1 MIINYDEYIK
11 IVPKETGEFV
21 NLVLKLFDNYILQ
34 ESAIW
39 VKDQNE
45 DDVAI
50 DHMGSKIFAILLAV
64 KYCKNLNDKSR
75 IILDKC
81 GLKEEFINKFNI
93 EKLKEIEVDYN
104 NVFNKTANVFCQY
117 QFYENYMFLMPE
129 EIIYDVYDRGNY
141 RISQINYI
149 FENNNWREI
158 FSTEYCKCTNDMKNN
173 KKNIVEKEVYKD
185 LSYDMINYLE
195 KVASWC
201 RWFRNNDKS
210 QYNSEV
216 IETIDDMTLASLI
229 LAIYDIESKV
239 TTFFCNLG
247 INESRVRS
255 FLVKGKTGSPSLP
268 PSCATIIRQFFDKY
282 INSGFNKEKE
292 SKNLTIENVINN
304 IFDRDFT
311 NSLVLEKLLYKYKL
325 SITDFSD
332 FENKLINFEK
342 NYELLQRQKILDE
355 FYNDISN
362 ETIEFIEFVSKIHKI
377 IKSNFESGVISKKY
391 IVDENDI
398 RYFAFFIS
406 SYFVS
411 NDFINY
417 FKDNGIT
424 KEKIMDKLGINID
437 KEEFDNIE
445 SDINLIVN
453 NYKDIIFGYTS
464 YRKDISVNTVLY
476 SLGDCEKLN
485 STLILNLLED
495 INPNLRISANFT
507 GLIIDYNENQ
517 EELRKYQ
524 LEQNFFGDMPKESIK
539 FIKEVSII
547 YQSLEESSKT
557 TQFSRD
563 DLIEIAIY
571 YVAENYN
578 QEDLRFK
585 FLESLKNVNLCNKF
599 DLYHTN
605 VYAENI
611 DIIYNYFGKY
621 IFGGKNKDK
630 KKNEITIKDIYTN
643 IFNKDVNNSLALYKF
658 LDDIGFCY
666 DKFNKFDE
674 SFAEYV
680 KNEQIELVTNR
691 ISGKSYQRYFENIS
705 KIYNCLID
713 MSKKENL
720 IYDIDKDI
728 DNIKNASRLL
738 AMLLEADND
747 MMDTDAYRVDKY
759 LLLLN
764 KRGITID
771 NYLSYINITRAD
783 FDKFQ
788 TSEIDYVVIY
798 KNFSEYNIGY
808 GWHIED
814 YIKRLFSKNNQ
825 KYVYENFIKYL
836 GQSPE
841 IVEKEM
847 ETGEEVIIPLS
858 QDEQLNYLTTM
869 PVSKLDYNLNSISKF
884 GQELADHSIIIA
896 NEFVNIAIQDNG
908 NNRVLDIKEEI
919 SKLMKKPS
927 IFSRKMP
934 VSEKIAHNKKILD
947 NLTEILKENEARMIE
962 VIEHFTYLKKLIAIY
977 VYRLNNYIE
986 ELKYNLENFENNQ
999 NNKGQSI
1006 FDALDSNTI
1015 KQTLSA
1021 KLGDY
1026 QTSLNISI
1034 QQYNKINL
1042 VLNNYLLNLSKTST
1056 ARNTT
1061 IPNLY
1066 IELSIRDS
1074 ILLEQDSI
1082 SDLNDINNLLSNIV
1096 RANNELLDKN
1106 TFKVG
1111 KNNRNAFEEKSL
1123 SESISEVLKAEH
1135 LLEQNGDD
1143 EIDVE
1148 KPYVKK

>member
-1 MIINYDEYIK
+1 MVINYDEYIK
-11 IVPKETGEFV
+11 IVPKETVEFV
-21 NLVLKLFDNYILQ
+21 NLALKLFDNYILK
-34 ESAIW
+34 EVAIW
-39 VKDQNE
+39 VKDKNE
-45 DDVAI
+45 EDVAI
-50 DHMGSKIFAILLAV
+50 DYVESKIFAILLAV
-64 KYCKNLNDKSR
+64 KYYQNLNDTSR
-75 IILDKC
+75 IILDNC

-93 EKLKEIEVDYN
+93 EKLKETEVNYN
-104 NVFNKTANVFCQY
+104 NVFNKTANVFCRYQY
-117 QFYENYMFLMPE
+117 YENYMYLLPE
-129 EIIYDVYDRGNY
+129 RILYDVYHDGKY
-141 RISQINYI
+141 RFSQINCI
-149 FENNNWREI
+149 FENNTWRDI
-158 FSTEYCKCTNDMKNN
+158 LSTEYYKCVNDMENN
-173 KKNIVEKEVYKD
+173 KKSIVEKEIYKD

-195 KVASWC
+195 KVASWF
-201 RWFRNNDKS
+201 RWFRTNAKGE
-210 QYNSEV
+210 YNSEV
-216 IETIDDMTLASLI
+216 IENFDDMILASLI

-247 INESRVRS
+247 INESRVRA
-255 FLVKGKTGSPSLP
+255 FLIRGKTGSPGLP
-268 PSCATIIRQFFDKY
+268 PSGATIIRQFFDKY

-292 SKNLTIENVINN
+292 RKNLTIENVITN

-342 NYELLQRQKILDE
+342 NYELLQRQKKLDE

-362 ETIEFIEFVSKIHKI
+362 ETIEFIEFVSKIHKMLQKYFDDNKI
-377 IKSNFESGVISKKY
+377 NKKY
-391 IVDENDI
+391 VKNTDDI
-398 RYFAFFIS
+398 RFLAFFIS
-406 SYFVS
+406 SYFIP
-411 NDFINY
+411 NDFISY

-437 KEEFDNIE
+437 KEEIDNIE

-464 YRKDISVNTVLY
+464 YRKDISINTVLY
-476 SLGDCEKLN
+476 GLGNLETINSNCILKL
-485 STLILNLLED
+485 IED
-495 INPNLRISANFT
+495 INPNLRLTNDFTNF
-507 GLIIDYNENQ
+507 IINYNKNQ
-517 EELRKYQ
+517 EDLRKYQ
-524 LEQNFFGDMPKESIK
+524 LEQKFFGDMDKETIN
-539 FIKEVSII
+539 FINRVSKV
-547 YQSLEESSKT
+547 YQALENSNKA

-563 DLIEIAIY
+563 DLIQIALY
-571 YVAENYN
+571 STAVNYN
-578 QEDLRFK
+578 SEDLHFK
-585 FLESLKNVNLCNKF
+585 FLSTLTTKNISNVLDINSINSHEES
-599 DLYHTN
+599 
-605 VYAENI
+605 I

-630 KKNEITIKDIYTN
+630 KKHEITINDIYTN
-643 IFNKDVNNSLALYKF
+643 LFNKDMNGSLALYKL
-658 LDDIGFCY
+658 LDEIDFCY
-666 DKFNKFDE
+666 DKFNNFDE
-674 SFAEYV
+674 SFAEYE
-680 KNEQIELVTNR
+680 KNEYINDVKGNLNYA
-691 ISGKSYQRYFENIS
+691 GYANYFYNVS
-705 KIYNCLID
+705 KIYDCLFNIAKD
-713 MSKKENL
+713 GKL
-720 IYDIDKDI
+720 IYDANKYREYIKD
-728 DNIKNASRLL
+728 ASRLL
-738 AMLLEADND
+738 AFLLETNNE
-747 MMDTDAYRVDKY
+747 RFDKY
-759 LLLLN
+759 LSLLN
-764 KRGITID
+764 KRGITIN
-771 NYLSYINITRAD
+771 NYLKYIGVNLED
-783 FDKFQ
+783 FNNYQNK
-788 TSEIDYVVIY
+788 EINYLTLY
-798 KNFSEYNIGY
+798 ENFSEY
-808 GWHIED
+808 ED
-814 YIKRLFSKNNQ
+814 YGRCYDWSKSLINNLFKKKDN
-825 KYVYENFIKYL
+825 KYRYENFIKYL
-836 GQSPE
+836 NVSPE

-847 ETGEEVIIPLS
+847 ESGEEVIIPLS
-858 QDEQLNYLTTM
+858 QDEQLNYLATM

-896 NEFVNIAIQDNG
+896 NEFVNIAIQDND

-927 IFSRKMP
+927 IFLRKMP

-1006 FDALDSNTI
+1006 FEVLDSNTI
-1015 KQTLSA
+1015 KQTLNA

-1026 QTSLNISI
+1026 QTSLNISL

-1096 RANNELLDKN
+1096 KANNELLDKN

-1135 LLEQNGDD
+1135 LLEQSYTD
-1143 EIDVE
+1143 EIDIA
-1148 KPYVKK
+1148 KSYIKK